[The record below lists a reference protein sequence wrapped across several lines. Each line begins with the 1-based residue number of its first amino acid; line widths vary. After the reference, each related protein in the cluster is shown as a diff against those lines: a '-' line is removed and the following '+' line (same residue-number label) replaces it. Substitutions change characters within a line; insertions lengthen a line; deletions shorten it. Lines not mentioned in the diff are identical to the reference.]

1 MSTQS
6 RFLSAVHVGIQII
19 ALALASLAPG
29 FAQSKDPYS
38 PEYRAENGKSRA
50 EQEAEQKVALSA
62 DKIIDLLRQEP
73 GLLLEAKRVLVRK
86 AYEQGRIL
94 DPDDLTDE
102 ALFQLLR
109 EEQNI
114 RVLVTREIEDRA
126 YIRAKPTHEQIERE
140 RELNGSYSAPSQ
152 ASQESAVKPTNKE
165 EAYWQKYDDSA
176 ARYRQFPPAQP

>member
-1 MSTQS
+1 MSNKLRIT
-6 RFLSAVHVGIQII
+6 GITRL
-19 ALALASLAPG
+19 AMKVVAGVALASLVPS

-38 PEYRAENGKSRA
+38 PSYRPESAKSRA
-50 EQEAEQKVALSA
+50 EQEAEQAVALSA

-109 EEQNI
+109 EDQNV
-114 RVLVTREIEDRA
+114 RVLVTREIEDRG
-126 YIRAKPTHEQIERE
+126 YVRAKPTRKQVEQERE
-140 RELNGSYSAPSQ
+140 ENARYAAAAVPSC
-152 ASQESAVKPTNKE
+152 AACPNPWHPKKI
-165 EAYWQKYDDSA
+165 A
-176 ARYRQFPPAQP
+176 ARSMPACRGRAC